1 MAIQFKLELLP
12 RLYWFKSQTVQLCIK
27 FITAVI
33 RGSHLSR
40 VRQLQSRLKDI
51 EVDLHDLF
59 CRWNF
64 ISLVKKQFS
73 LETFLPQGDFIIM
86 KDLEYYL
93 SRFGIKMADSFVEF
107 PYAEF
112 EQIRNNPGVS
122 SCPRQLGL
130 SATQLSRLE
139 SVYTGLDFESD
150 SKKLLARYQY
160 LGGLNNSLSVPPRIL
175 DLFPS
180 HELFGTPLNTHT
192 RFCSPFQDEAVFSS
206 HNSFFDFNE
215 YREDV
220 VYFANPPFD
229 DAFCTLVADRLL
241 EKLREKPFQLIVIIP
256 VWDSEEQRK
265 HGLKDFGLPFDCY
278 RRLVESEFFLEDLFL
293 EKEKYPFFNY
303 FSQKQVYISNVHL
316 INLGHRVDT
325 QKLLEAWTQK

>member
-1 MAIQFKLELLP
+1 MAIEFDLQLLP
-12 RLYWFKSQTVQLCIK
+12 RLYWFKNQTVRLCIQ
-27 FITAVI
+27 FITDVI

-64 ISLVKKQFS
+64 ISLVKKEFA
-73 LETFLPQGDFIIM
+73 LDTFLPRGEFIIM
-86 KDLEYYL
+86 KDIEYYL
-93 SRFGIKMADSFVEF
+93 SRFGIKMTDSFVEF
-107 PYAEF
+107 PREEF
-112 EQIRNNPGVS
+112 ERIRS
-122 SCPRQLGL
+122 HLQDLSIPRQLGL
-130 SATQLSRLE
+130 SATQRSRLE
-139 SVYTGLDFESD
+139 QVYKGEDFESD

-206 HNSFFDFNE
+206 HGSFFDFNAYE
-215 YREDV
+215 EDV

-229 DAFCTLVADRLL
+229 DAFCSLVADRLL
-241 EKLREKPFQLIVIIP
+241 EKLEEKPFHLIVIIP

-278 RRLVESEFFLEDLFL
+278 RRLVQSKFFLEDVFL

-303 FSQKQVYISNVHL
+303 FSQRQVYISNVHL
-316 INLGHRVDT
+316 INLGRKVDT
-325 QKLLEAWTQK
+325 QKIVETWSQK